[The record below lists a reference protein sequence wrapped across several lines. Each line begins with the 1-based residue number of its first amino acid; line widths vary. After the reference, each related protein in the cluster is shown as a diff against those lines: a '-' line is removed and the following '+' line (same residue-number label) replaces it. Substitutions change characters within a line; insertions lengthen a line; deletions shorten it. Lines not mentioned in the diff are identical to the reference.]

1 MSVASYIKQANGIIT
16 TKYVSLN
23 KSDAHCVY
31 IMMLNRKK
39 SNTRGNILLHY
50 GSGCVTDDCLIKN
63 QRKWKKSYVPLYTHV
78 FIMSEDAKSQ
88 EVVVQIKESLAKF
101 HANYIKLGKSYCDN
115 VVDIPCHG
123 VDSFIDIVNK
133 LCTCIEKNN
142 DEFYTISASEEA
154 EFAKQL
160 LERTSSF

>member
-1 MSVASYIKQANGIIT
+1 MSVSSYIGRANGIIS

-23 KSDAHCVY
+23 KSATHCIY

-50 GSGCVTDDCLIKN
+50 GSGCVTDDCLVKN
-63 QRKWKKSYVPLYTHV
+63 QHKWKKSYVPLYTHV
-78 FIMSEDAKSQ
+78 FVMSNDAKSQ

-101 HANYIKLGKSYCDN
+101 HANYIKLGKSKCDN
-115 VVDIPCHG
+115 VIDIPAAG
-123 VDSFIDIVNK
+123 VDSFIDIVSK
-133 LCTCIEKNN
+133 LCKCIEKSN
-142 DEFYTISASEEA
+142 DEFYMISAAEEA

-160 LERTSSF
+160 LERTSGL